1 MRPSIQGYFYKVLD
15 NLNIR
20 DIRSFYYVCDK
31 ASRYSTIIYH
41 NASCVGI
48 LQLLGSPFNGARI
61 FCMVSR
67 IFAGSHGY
75 VASLASL

>member
-1 MRPSIQGYFYKVLD
+1 MRPHSIQGYFYKVLD

-20 DIRSFYYVCDK
+20 DIRSFYYVYVIK
-31 ASRYSTIIYH
+31 LVQYH

-48 LQLLGSPFNGARI
+48 LQLLGSPFNGALI